1 MSENNENMKLL
12 LYAIEGINRTMELKQ
27 LLLKCMES
35 VRIVVE
41 AEASSLMLLDKTTGR
56 LNLSVPTGPV
66 KDEIKGQIIPKDKG
80 VAGWVL
86 KNKKPY
92 LVNDVTKNKEF
103 FGDISKE
110 FKTKNMVCVPMFNTN
125 HEPIGIMQA
134 INKTDGRDFT
144 ENDIPVFE
152 TLASHVAISIE
163 KAREVDDLR
172 NSIKDKEERLK
183 EIHKGFESSLSALNA
198 LVQLQVPMLS
208 DENAKFMMKATGSRI
223 ETIANAHEV
232 LFNSEEY
239 ELVDVGFYIGHLTS
253 TVVDIFG
260 DFEKDITYS
269 LEIDKVELKAGTAL
283 TVGLIINE
291 VILNMYREAFIGYDK
306 GRIAIAVKKDE
317 ENNKVLISISDNGNG
332 ISEYLDGTITDNL
345 ASVVI
350 QTLSDKLNA
359 DSRQYTNEQGGT
371 TFTLVFSRDINS
383 KLSN

>member
-35 VRIVVE
+35 VCTVID
-41 AEASSLMLLDKTTGR
+41 AEASSLMLLDKITGR
-56 LNLSVPTGPV
+56 LYLSIPTGPV

-92 LVNDVTKNKEF
+92 LVNDMTKSEEF
-103 FGDISKE
+103 FGDISKD
-110 FKTKNMVCVPMFNTN
+110 FTTRNMVCVPMFDHDN
-125 HEPIGIMQA
+125 EPIGIMQA
-134 INKTDGRDFT
+134 LNKTEGRKFS
-144 ENDIPVFE
+144 EKDIPVFE

-163 KAREVDDLR
+163 KVRELDDLR

-183 EIHKGFESSLSALNA
+183 EIHKGFENSLSALNA
-198 LVQLQVPMLS
+198 LIQLQVPMLS
-208 DENAKFMMKATGSRI
+208 DEHAKFMMKATGSRI
-223 ETIANAHEV
+223 ETIAHAHEV
-232 LFNSEEY
+232 LFSSEEH
-239 ELVDVGFYIGHLTS
+239 ELVDLGFYIGHLTA

-260 DFEKDITYS
+260 DFEKDITYN
-269 LEIDKVELKAGTAL
+269 LEIDKVKLKAGTAL

-306 GRIAIAVKKDE
+306 GRIAIAVKKDVG
-317 ENNKVLISISDNGNG
+317 NKVLISISDNGNG
-332 ISEYLDGTITDNL
+332 ISQYLDGTISDNL

-350 QTLSDKLNA
+350 QTLGDKLNA
-359 DSRQYTNEQGGT
+359 ESRQHTNEQGGT
-371 TFTLVFSRDINS
+371 TFTMIFSREPT
-383 KLSN
+383 KKMA

>member
-1 MSENNENMKLL
+1 MKLL

-41 AEASSLMLLDKTTGR
+41 AEASSLMLLDKITGR
-56 LNLSVPTGPV
+56 LHLSVPTGPV
-66 KDEIKGQIIPKDKG
+66 KDEIKGQIIPEDKG

-92 LVNDVTKNKEF
+92 IVNDMTKSKEF

-110 FKTKNMVCVPMFNTN
+110 FKTRNMVCVPMFDTN

-134 INKTDGRDFT
+134 INKTDGRDFSDK
-144 ENDIPVFE
+144 DIPVFE
-152 TLASHVAISIE
+152 TLASHVAISIQ
-163 KAREVDDLR
+163 KAREVDDLQ

-198 LVQLQVPMLS
+198 LVQLQVPMLN
-208 DENAKFMMKATGSRI
+208 DENAKFMMKATGARI
-223 ETIANAHEV
+223 ETIAHAHEV
-232 LFNSEEY
+232 LFSSEEH

-260 DFEKDITYS
+260 DFEKDITYN

-317 ENNKVLISISDNGNG
+317 GNKVLISISDNGNG
-332 ISEYLDGTITDNL
+332 ISEYLDGTVTDNL

-359 DSRQYTNEQGGT
+359 DSHQHTNEQGGT
-371 TFTLVFSRDINS
+371 TFTLIFSRDAGTRP
-383 KLSN
+383 SN